1 MEKSTGLESHESS
14 ELCYLLCFWLWVDPL
29 TPLSLSVFFLREVGE
44 IMFTLQGC
52 GRMCVE
58 AGAVEAGALRLA
70 TNAIV
75 FPH

>member
-1 MEKSTGLESHESS
+1 MN
-14 ELCYLLCFWLWVDPL
+14 LLSFATYCVFDSGPL
-29 TPLSLSVFFLREVGE
+29 TPLSLSVFSLREVGE